1 MFAQTPGIVR
11 FNAIYGSVICNIIWV
26 MLTNTFGVFTLLYCA
41 WNFTS
46 EPPSSW
52 VLISRPRCS
61 SVLLSFTR
69 SFGAEVKVPGKA
81 EGHERRLCAARGWR
95 TQGFSQNRRYIPLY
109 TAPSNPVWSFQHRRS
124 GRRPGPSEEGVSLGR
139 LLFHQDPAQRVE
151 GGTLSTKV
159 YSCFELAFHVK
170 LSLVFSNLVVCWF
183 VMLRNYL
190 CAKMDFNVIETWNH
204 SELIFTFTFIIAAD
218 KNKRLFQKYF

>member
-11 FNAIYGSVICNIIWV
+11 FKAIYGSNIIWV

-69 SFGAEVKVPGKA
+69 SFGAKVKVPGKA

-95 TQGFSQNRRYIPLY
+95 TQGFSQNRWYIPLY
-109 TAPSNPVWSFQHRRS
+109 TTPSNPELFSTGGLGAGQVRVRRA
-124 GRRPGPSEEGVSLGR
+124 SLGR

-170 LSLVFSNLVVCWF
+170 LSF
-183 VMLRNYL
+183 
-190 CAKMDFNVIETWNH
+190 
-204 SELIFTFTFIIAAD
+204 
-218 KNKRLFQKYF
+218 